1 MPELAVMLS
10 TPTPEDL
17 DDQAIDWQT
26 LLHSGTATARQRL
39 DYQRWQQLSPAHKNA
54 AQEAEALWADIGL
67 TASAEQHR
75 ARPRRRA
82 YRWASGLAAGL
93 VLAVLGYGAT
103 DSVPSWSD
111 THHTGVGQ
119 RQQWLLSD
127 GTRVTLNSATALSV
141 DFTGTQRSVTLRKG
155 EALFELADDP
165 SRPFVVQAGQDR
177 VAAKNGVFS
186 VRRDAGQTRIL
197 VASGAAQVQHQ
208 AQTLE
213 LQPNQQAL
221 YQAGQ
226 AVAERQQVDANAL
239 TAWQRGKLIFNRKPL
254 QEVLAELERYQYG
267 RIVLPDATLGAM
279 QISGVFDLNDPQN
292 LLHTLEQRYGLNI
305 TYLPFVAWVH

>member
-39 DYQRWQQLSPAHKNA
+39 DYQRWQQLSSAHKNA

-141 DFTGTQRSVTLRKG
+141 DFTGNQRSVILRKG

-165 SRPFVVQAGQDR
+165 SRPFIVQAGQDR
-177 VAAKNGVFS
+177 VAAKNGAFS
-186 VRRDAGQTRIL
+186 VRRDAVQTRVL
-197 VASGAAQVQHQ
+197 VASGAVQVQHQ
-208 AQTLE
+208 TQTLE

-221 YQAGQ
+221 YQPGQ

-239 TAWQRGKLIFNRKPL
+239 TAWHRGKLIFNRKPL
-254 QEVLAELERYQYG
+254 QDVLAELERYQYG

>member
-26 LLHSGTATARQRL
+26 LLHSGEASARQRL
-39 DYQRWQQLSPAHKNA
+39 DYQRWQQLSPAHKTA

-93 VLAVLGYGAT
+93 VLAVLGYGAA
-103 DSVPSWSD
+103 DYVPSWSD

-141 DFTGTQRSVTLRKG
+141 DFTGNQRSVILRKG

-165 SRPFVVQAGQDR
+165 SRPFIVQAGQDR
-177 VAAKNGVFS
+177 VAAKNGAFS
-186 VRRDAGQTRIL
+186 VRRDAVQTRVL
-197 VASGAAQVQHQ
+197 VASGAVQVQHQ
-208 AQTLE
+208 TQTLE

-239 TAWQRGKLIFNRKPL
+239 TAWHRGKLIFNRKPL
-254 QEVLAELERYQYG
+254 QDVLAELERYQYG

>member
-1 MPELAVMLS
+1 MPERAVMPL
-10 TPTPEDL
+10 TPSSDDL

-26 LLHSGTATARQRL
+26 LLHSGAATARQRL

-141 DFTGTQRSVTLRKG
+141 DFTGNQRSVTLRKG

-165 SRPFVVQAGQDR
+165 SRPFIVQAGQDR
-177 VAAKNGVFS
+177 VAAKNGAFS
-186 VRRDAGQTRIL
+186 VRRDAVQTRVL
-197 VASGAAQVQHQ
+197 VASGAVQVQHQ
-208 AQTLE
+208 TQTLE

-239 TAWQRGKLIFNRKPL
+239 TAWHRGKLIFNRKPL
-254 QEVLAELERYQYG
+254 QDVLAELERYQYG

>member
-1 MPELAVMLS
+1 MPS
-10 TPTPEDL
+10 TPSSDDL

-26 LLHSGTATARQRL
+26 LLHSGEASARQRL
-39 DYQRWQQLSPAHKNA
+39 DYQRWQQLSPAHKTA

-82 YRWASGLAAGL
+82 YRWANGLAAGL
-93 VLAVLGYGAT
+93 LLAVLGYGAT
-103 DSVPSWSD
+103 DYVPSWSD

-141 DFTGTQRSVTLRKG
+141 DFTGNQRSVILRKG

-165 SRPFVVQAGQDR
+165 SRPFIVQAGQDR
-177 VAAKNGVFS
+177 VAAKNGAFS
-186 VRRDAGQTRIL
+186 VRRDAVQTRVL
-197 VASGAAQVQHQ
+197 VASGAVQVQHQ
-208 AQTLE
+208 TQTLE

-239 TAWQRGKLIFNRKPL
+239 TAWHRGKLIFNRKPL
-254 QEVLAELERYQYG
+254 QDVLAELERYQYG

>member
-1 MPELAVMLS
+1 MPS
-10 TPTPEDL
+10 TPSPDDL

-39 DYQRWQQLSPAHKNA
+39 DYQRWQQLSPAHKTA
-54 AQEAEALWADIGL
+54 AQEAEALWSDIGL
-67 TASAEQHR
+67 TASAGQHR
-75 ARPRRRA
+75 ARPRRRV
-82 YRWASGLAAGL
+82 YRWTSGLAAGL
-93 VLAVLGYGAT
+93 VLAVLGYGAVEY
-103 DSVPSWSD
+103 VPGWAD
-111 THHTGVGQ
+111 THHTSVGQ

-141 DFTGTQRSVTLRKG
+141 DFTASQRKVTLRKG

-165 SRPFVVQAGQDR
+165 SRPFVVQAGQDS
-177 VAAKNGVFS
+177 VQASNATFS
-186 VRRDAGQTRIL
+186 VRRDTGQTRVL
-197 VASGAAQVQHQ
+197 VATGAARVQHQ

-213 LQPNQQAL
+213 LQANQQAL
-221 YQAGQ
+221 YRPGRQD
-226 AVAERQQVDANAL
+226 AERQQVDANAV

-254 QEVLAELERYQYG
+254 QDVLAELERYQYG